1 VTRRRYSPGVVRTM
15 QWLLRTAAVIVIGV
29 ETLAFGRGR
38 GTTADA
44 TAATATALAVSCI
57 AMALWAL
64 LEARGE
70 LEARR
75 GTVLPLLLTVI
86 AVAAGAVS
94 TRHGSSM
101 IGAVLVAV
109 VAAGTQT
116 ELATSWYIAGAA
128 AVAVTA
134 GALATDAGT
143 GTVLGYLL
151 LVLVALLA
159 GHQRRSYRV
168 QAEQSALLLQQVEQ
182 LRAEQRRV
190 AVLDERARIARE
202 IHDVLAHSLG
212 ALGIQIQAARA
223 LLEDHDC
230 GNGDG
235 HSGNRDTSVERAD
248 EVLSVAQR
256 MAGDGLTE
264 TRRAVNAL
272 RTGTAPLD
280 QQLATMAQEHRR
292 LHRSAVR
299 LRIDGGPA
307 PLLSEQTL
315 AIARAAQESLTNAAK
330 HAPHQEIQIV
340 VLYEEDAVTLTVA
353 NTLAPGRE
361 GEGTDAA
368 ATGFATVNGGYGLTG
383 MRERLLLLGGTLTAV
398 LDDGRWTVVA
408 KVPR

>member
-1 VTRRRYSPGVVRTM
+1 MLRTT
-15 QWLLRTAAVIVIGV
+15 QWLLRAVAVVVIGV
-29 ETLAFGRGR
+29 ETLAFGRDR
-38 GTTADA
+38 SAAAD
-44 TAATATALAVSCI
+44 TATATALAVSCI
-57 AMALWAL
+57 ALALWAL

-70 LEARR
+70 LQARG
-75 GTVLPLLLTVI
+75 GTVLALLLTVI
-86 AVAAGAVS
+86 AVAAGTVS
-94 TRHGSSM
+94 TQHGSSM
-101 IGAVLVAV
+101 IGVVLVAV

-116 ELATSWYIAGAA
+116 ELATSWYIASAA
-128 AVAVTA
+128 AVAVA
-134 GALATDAGT
+134 GGGLAIGT
-143 GTVLGYLL
+143 GTGSVLGYLL
-151 LVLVALLA
+151 IVLVSVLA

-230 GNGDG
+230 GDGDG
-235 HSGNRDTSVERAD
+235 DGSVERAD

-272 RTGTAPLD
+272 RTDTASLD
-280 QQLATMAQEHRR
+280 RQLATMAQEHRR
-292 LHRSAVR
+292 LHGSAVR
-299 LRIDGGPA
+299 LRIDGDDA
-307 PLLSEQTL
+307 PLQSEQAL
-315 AIARAAQESLTNAAK
+315 AVARAAQESLTNAAK

-340 VLYEEDAVTLTVA
+340 VRYEEDAVTLTVA
-353 NTLAPGRE
+353 NALAPDGA
-361 GEGTDAA
+361 DASPA
-368 ATGFATVNGGYGLTG
+368 GFATAGFATVNGGYGLTG
-383 MRERLLLLGGTLTAV
+383 MRERLLLLGGTLTAGI
-398 LDDGRWTVVA
+398 DDGRWTVVA